1 MTQDLDPT
9 PRYEREPSS
18 ASLDIARLREN
29 FVSLKER
36 HNALKDDVSD
46 MRSNIGDVKEI
57 LLAHME
63 NARERHEQLLATFN
77 QHRMENAVLSQ
88 KVIQIDTHLSS
99 TNARLEAS
107 IRRDPVN
114 FWTSMASAAGA
125 IGTIVYT
132 IIHGS
137 SPLGKP

>member
-1 MTQDLDPT
+1 MTEDLNPT

-18 ASLDIARLREN
+18 ASLEIARLRES

-88 KVIQIDTHLSS
+88 RVIQIDTHLAATDTRIEES
-99 TNARLEAS
+99 TK
-107 IRRDPVN
+107 RDPVT
-114 FWTSMASAAGA
+114 FWTSIAAAGTAVGA
-125 IGTIVYT
+125 IATAIFG
-132 IIHGS
+132 
-137 SPLGKP
+137 GKP

>member
-18 ASLDIARLREN
+18 ASLEIARLRES

-88 KVIQIDTHLSS
+88 KVIQIDTHLTATDTRIEES
-99 TNARLEAS
+99 TK
-107 IRRDPVN
+107 RDPVT
-114 FWTSMASAAGA
+114 FWTSMAAAGTAVGA
-125 IGTIVYT
+125 IATAIFG
-132 IIHGS
+132 
-137 SPLGKP
+137 GKP

>member
-1 MTQDLDPT
+1 MTEDLNPT

-18 ASLDIARLREN
+18 ASLEIARLRES

-88 KVIQIDTHLSS
+88 KVIQID
-99 TNARLEAS
+99 ARMEE
-107 IRRDPVN
+107 RTKRDPVT
-114 FWTSMASAAGA
+114 FWTSMAAAGTAVGA
-125 IGTIVYT
+125 IATAIFG
-132 IIHGS
+132 
-137 SPLGKP
+137 GKP